1 MTTVMTKF
9 SAVSALWRSAR
20 PPFLLLTP
28 VIIGLAFA
36 VAHLQGHDLPDRFL
50 VIMVMIS
57 ALSAALASNWLNEH
71 FDAQSG
77 LDQQTQ
83 KTPFSGGSKALIE
96 TPQHHEL
103 VKWAGLLAVS
113 VSVWSGLYLA
123 VEIGWALLVL
133 GVIGIVLVIG
143 YTPVINRFPWLCLL
157 APGLG
162 YGLVMYLGSYW
173 VFSGL
178 ALDAGIW
185 VLPIPLLLVS
195 ALLLLNQF
203 PDAEV
208 DLKVGRN
215 HWVIAFGK
223 SQSIKM
229 FLRLHFLA
237 TIWLIGLVVMQVLP
251 LVALLG
257 LLASLGSVILW
268 YRFRQVDPERIP
280 LPLMGINVAV
290 VLAMPV
296 LISIGVLIS

>member
-1 MTTVMTKF
+1 MFTALSV
-9 SAVSALWRSAR
+9 LWRSAR
-20 PPFLLLTP
+20 PPFLWLTP
-28 VIIGLAFA
+28 IIIALAWA
-36 VAHLQGHDLPDRFL
+36 VAQFNGHRLPEDSL
-50 VIMVMIS
+50 IIMMMVS

-83 KTPFSGGSKALIE
+83 QTPFSGGSKALIE
-96 TPQHHEL
+96 APQYREL

-123 VEIGWALLVL
+123 VEVGWALLLL
-133 GVIGIVLVIG
+133 GVIGIALVIG
-143 YTPVINRFPWLCLL
+143 YTPVINRFPLLCLL

-162 YGLVMYLGSYW
+162 YGLVIYLGSYW
-173 VFSGL
+173 VLSGL
-178 ALDAGIW
+178 ALDVGML
-185 VLPIPLLLVS
+185 VLPIPLVLVS

-208 DLKVGRN
+208 DLSVGRN

-223 SQSIKM
+223 SQSIKL
-229 FLRLHFLA
+229 FLWLHLLA
-237 TIWLIGLVVMQVLP
+237 TAWLIALVVLQMLP
-251 LVALLG
+251 VTALLG

-268 YRFRQVDPERIP
+268 RSLRHIDPQQIP

-296 LISIGVLIS
+296 LITIGLLGF